1 MQLSWRSCRCRLFA
15 PMRLRLLVQ
24 TSQAKRARFDYDRGP
39 GAAVLSD
46 SPGEFRVNNP
56 FQKPTDL
63 GSPTTTRVIRT
74 RLHGVDLLFN
84 SRLNKGTAFTE
95 AERDVFGLHGL
106 LPPHVGT
113 LEDQRLRRKRV
124 LDSRDTPFGKYSNMR
139 DLQDN
144 NETAFYSMIEHY
156 TEELLPIVYTPAVG
170 EGCQRFSEIWRR
182 PRGLFISYPNRERI
196 DQILAEKRYDD
207 VRCIV
212 VSDGERILGLGDQGA
227 GGMGIPIGKMALYT
241 ALGGIPPEHCLP
253 ILLDA
258 GTDNE
263 KLLHDPI
270 YIGWQHQRVRGQEYD
285 DFVEA
290 FVRAVERRWPHI
302 LLQWED
308 FAGTNAARLLER
320 YRDRLCTFNDDIQG
334 TAAVTTAT
342 LLAAA
347 NATGIPISQQ
357 TIAMFGAGS
366 AGIGIID
373 LIVAAMKEQGLSD
386 EQARNRIYAFN
397 RYGLLV
403 EGARGIKESQRQL
416 VRKRADIEG
425 WKLEGG
431 EDVSLLDVVRNA
443 KVTVLAGVSAQAG
456 AFTEEVVREMARHTE
471 TPIIFPL
478 SNPTSK
484 AEASPAEILRWTQGR
499 ALVGTGS
506 PFPPVEVDGRTMRVS
521 QVNNSFIFPGLALGI
536 LVSQAR
542 RVTDGMIM
550 AAARSLAGLS
560 PSREDKSAPLLPAIG
575 ESRRVAMVVSEAV
588 ARQAIAE
595 GVAEIE
601 EEAGLPER
609 IREYVWNPVYVPY
622 ERIERGRSTDVP

>member
-1 MQLSWRSCRCRLFA
+1 M
-15 PMRLRLLVQ
+15 
-24 TSQAKRARFDYDRGP
+24 SQIPESKQISGP
-39 GAAVLSD
+39 NMAAQGSED
-46 SPGEFRVNNP
+46 SA
-56 FQKPTDL
+56 
-63 GSPTTTRVIRT
+63 VIHT
-74 RLHGVDLLFN
+74 RLHGVELLFN

-95 AERDVFGLHGL
+95 HERDVFGLHGL
-106 LPPHVGT
+106 LPPHIGT
-113 LEDQRLRRKRV
+113 LEDQRVRRKRV

-144 NETAFYSMIEHY
+144 DETLFYSMIEHY
-156 TEELLPIVYTPAVG
+156 TEELLPVVYTPAVG

-182 PRGLFISYPNRERI
+182 PRGLFISFPNRHKI
-196 DQILAEKRYDD
+196 HQILSDKRYDG

-263 KLLHDPI
+263 KLLNDPI
-270 YIGWQHQRVRGQEYD
+270 YIGWQHNRVRGQEYD

-290 FVRAVERRWPHI
+290 FVSAVEKRWPHI

-308 FAGTNAARLLER
+308 FAGTNAARLLDR

-342 LLAAA
+342 LLAAV

-357 TIAMFGAGS
+357 TIVMFGSGS

-373 LIVAAMKEQGLSD
+373 LLIAAMKEEGLSE
-386 EQARNRIYAFN
+386 EQARKRIYAFN

-403 EGARGIKESQRQL
+403 EGARGIKESQLPL
-416 VRKRADIEG
+416 VRKRSDIAG
-425 WKLEGG
+425 WTLEGS
-431 EDVSLLDVVRNA
+431 EDVTLLDVIRNA
-443 KVTVLAGVSAQAG
+443 KVTALAGVSAQAG
-456 AFTEEVVREMARHTE
+456 AFTEKIVREMAKHAER
-471 TPIIFPL
+471 PIIFPL

-484 AEASPAEILRWTQGR
+484 SEATPADLMRWTDGR

-506 PFPPVEVDGRTMRVS
+506 PFAPVEVDGHSMRIP

-536 LVSQAR
+536 LVSHAR

-550 AAARSLAGLS
+550 AAAKALAELS
-560 PSREDKSAPLLPAIG
+560 PSRVDKSAPLLPPIG
-575 ESRRVAMVVSEAV
+575 ESRKVGPVVAEAV
-588 ARQAIAE
+588 MRQAIAD
-595 GVAEIE
+595 GVATLDDSIE
-601 EEAGLPER
+601 LSER
-609 IREYVWNPVYVPY
+609 IRAYAWNPVYLPY
-622 ERIERGRSTDVP
+622 ERIHRGRSTDSHD